1 MSRYKRQMFWLSVYF
16 GLNFFLLAFYFL
28 CTHPPPSTQAALPLL
43 IHAICTRADQRFYA
57 PQYKLLG
64 YSICVS
70 RSTVRNTPHTTLFL
84 FLFYF
89 LYFGARSDWS
99 TLGQALV
106 MEWNSFLLLMTV
118 CRNVITWYVCPMTKL
133 LIYVYAATSDLTPF
147 L

>member
-1 MSRYKRQMFWLSVYF
+1 MFRYKRQMFWLSVYF

-70 RSTVRNTPHTTLFL
+70 RSTVRNTRTQQHVIFIFILFFIFWRTL
-84 FLFYF
+84 
-89 LYFGARSDWS
+89 
-99 TLGQALV
+99 
-106 MEWNSFLLLMTV
+106 
-118 CRNVITWYVCPMTKL
+118 
-133 LIYVYAATSDLTPF
+133 
-147 L
+147 